1 MQGYWR
7 ALHFR
12 GAALIFLISPAFSQ
26 IAIDIWTAD
35 DGLPQNITRAVCQ
48 TPDGYLWIATFDGL
62 VRFDGV
68 RFTTFSR
75 SNTRGLNGNRFGT
88 MFCTTS
94 GDIWA
99 GTEGTG
105 LTRYRQGRFT
115 TFTTR
120 DGLLS
125 NTVDA
130 VSGDDHGRLWALAKG
145 HLHEWQE
152 SRQRF
157 VPLEREEDRYT
168 YWVSADGRGGFWR
181 IDEKGLNLFDRGQR
195 SIYLL
200 PAGWPRNP
208 FVMIGRDVNG
218 SLWLSTSNGDVAEL
232 AGSRWNWVLRNGSA
246 ALASRAQSAFISEY
260 RDSHG
265 RVWPTETEW
274 IRKAGLVSYLKLP
287 PGNRP
292 ERIPFTSLF
301 EDREGSIWL
310 CTDGQGLF
318 RVRTEA
324 IKAFSQEQGLPDR
337 NVYPIFQSR
346 DGSIWIGTWSGG
358 LCRYK
363 NSQFTTYP
371 VADHLG
377 PHRINSIFEDRSGAL
392 WVAERAALYRL
403 TNRSF
408 KPVPWKAGTLSGE
421 PAIRVI
427 HQDPHGTMWFGT
439 GEGLV
444 GFDGHHWQTFTR
456 KDGLATDDTRAI
468 INGRDD
474 TLWVAGYG
482 GLSSL
487 RNGNLRSWTERDGLA
502 SNMIRALYEDA
513 DGVLWIGT
521 YDGGLSRFRN
531 GRFTSYTVREGLAN
545 NGAFQILEDS
555 SPNLW
560 MTCNRGIYRVSKR
573 DLNDFAAGR
582 ISRIVSVAYGKHDGM
597 RNAECNGGLMP
608 AGIKAQD
615 GTLWVP
621 TQDGVV
627 VIDPEKLIPAPKPPP
642 VNIESCM
649 IDRVAVELQS
659 TIRVSPVSENI
670 EIDYTAPS
678 LINSERIRFRY
689 RLEGLDTGWVEA
701 DTRRTAYYSHLP
713 AGNYTFK
720 VTAAHSDGAWNPEG
734 ASLALIVLP
743 PFYRTWWFTLSAW
756 MIGTSAVGLIIRYR
770 FRQLERARASQQ
782 AFSRQLIAYQEGE
795 RKRLA
800 AELHDSL
807 GQRLIVIKNLAVL
820 FLKSVNGNQGE
831 RRKIDEISDECSRA
845 IDEVRE
851 ISYNLRP
858 HQLDRLGLTKAVL
871 ALVRTA
877 AKATPAKIIAE
888 VDDIDTFFPKEAEI
902 SFYRI
907 VQECLTNVVKH
918 SDATEVHLSVRC
930 EEAAISL
937 AVRDNGKG
945 FTPGMP
951 VTDPSN
957 GGFGLVGIRERAQ
970 LLGGRTRI
978 HTASGLGTTVSIHF
992 AARESRNG
1000 T

>member
-1 MQGYWR
+1 MQWYWR
-7 ALHFR
+7 FLHFL
-12 GAALIFLISPAFSQ
+12 GAPLIFLISPAFSQ

-75 SNTRGLNGNRFGT
+75 SNTRGMKGNRFGS
-88 MFCTTS
+88 MFCTTA

-130 VSGDDHGRLWALAKG
+130 VSGDDHGRVWALAKG
-145 HLHEWQE
+145 YLHEWQE
-152 SRQRF
+152 SRQQF
-157 VPLEREEDRYT
+157 VPLDREGDRYRC
-168 YWVSADGRGGFWR
+168 WVNADGRGGFWR
-181 IDEKGLNLFDRGQR
+181 IDEQSLYLFDRGQR
-195 SIYLL
+195 SIHPL
-200 PAGWPRNP
+200 PKGWPRKP
-208 FVMIGRDVNG
+208 SVMIGRDVKG
-218 SLWLSTSNGDVAEL
+218 RLWLSPNNGDLAEL
-232 AGSRWNWVLRNGSA
+232 IGNRWYWVLRNGSA
-246 ALASRAQSAFISEY
+246 ARASGGQSGLSSEF

-265 RVWPTETEW
+265 RAWQTETEW
-274 IRKAGLVSYLKLP
+274 IRGAGLVSYMKLP
-287 PGNRP
+287 PGNRS

-301 EDREGSIWL
+301 EDREGNIWL
-310 CTDGQGLF
+310 CTDGQGLY
-318 RVRTEA
+318 RLRTQA
-324 IKAFSQEQGLPDR
+324 IKAFSQEHGLPDR
-337 NVYPIFQSR
+337 NVYPMYQSR

-358 LCRYK
+358 LCRFK
-363 NSQFTTYP
+363 NGQFTTYP
-371 VADHLG
+371 VSDRLG
-377 PHRINSIFEDRSGAL
+377 PHRINSIFEDRSGVL
-392 WVAERAALYRL
+392 WVSEPAALYRL

-408 KPVPWKAGTLSGE
+408 EPVLWKGRTISGE
-421 PAIRVI
+421 LAIRVI
-427 HQDPHGTMWFGT
+427 HQDPQGTMWFGT

-444 GFDGHHWQTFTR
+444 RFDGYHWQTFTQ
-456 KDGLATDDTRAI
+456 KDGLATDDIRAI
-468 INGRDD
+468 ITGRDD
-474 TLWVAGYG
+474 TLWIGGYG
-482 GLSSL
+482 GLSSFQ
-487 RNGNLRSWTERDGLA
+487 NGKVRSWTERDGLA
-502 SNMIRALYEDA
+502 SNMIRTLYEDA
-513 DGVLWIGT
+513 DCVLWIGT

-545 NGAFQILEDS
+545 NGVFQILEDS
-555 SPNLW
+555 SGNLW
-560 MTCNRGIYRVSKR
+560 MSCNRGIYCVSKR
-573 DLNDFAAGR
+573 ELNDRAAGR
-582 ISRIVSVAYGKHDGM
+582 ISRIFSVAYGKHDGM

-608 AGIKAQD
+608 AGIKAHD
-615 GTLWVP
+615 GTLWFP

-627 VIDPEKLIPAPKPPP
+627 VIDPEKLIATSKPPP
-642 VNIESCM
+642 VNIESCA
-649 IDRVAVELQS
+649 IDRVQVDLQS
-659 TIRVSPVSENI
+659 TIYVRPGRENL
-670 EIDYTAPS
+670 EINYTAPS
-678 LINSERIRFRY
+678 LIDSERIRFRY

-713 AGNYTFK
+713 AGNYVFK
-720 VTAAHSDGAWNPEG
+720 VTAAHSDGAWSPEG
-734 ASLALIVLP
+734 ASLSLIVLP
-743 PFYRTWWFTLSAW
+743 HFYRTWWFTVSAW
-756 MIGTSAVGLIIRYR
+756 MIGTFALGLIIRYR

-782 AFSRQLIAYQEGE
+782 AFSRQLIAYQESE

-820 FLKSVNGNQGE
+820 FLKSVNGNQEGHH
-831 RRKIDEISDECSRA
+831 KIDEISEECTRA

-877 AKATPAKIIAE
+877 AKATSAKITAE

-930 EEAAISL
+930 VEAAVSL

-951 VTDPSN
+951 VTDRSN

-970 LLGGRTRI
+970 LLGGQARI
-978 HTASGLGTTVSIHF
+978 HTASGLGTTVSIYF
-992 AARESRNG
+992 AGRESRNG
-1000 T
+1000 P